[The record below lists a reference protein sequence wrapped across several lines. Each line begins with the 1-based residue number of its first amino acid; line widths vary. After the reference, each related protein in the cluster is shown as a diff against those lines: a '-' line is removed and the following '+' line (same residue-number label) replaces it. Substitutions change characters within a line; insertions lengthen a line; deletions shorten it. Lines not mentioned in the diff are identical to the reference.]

1 MAESPKVTVRLPQD
15 VKDAVE
21 AATAGTGQSVTGYV
35 TEAVLQR
42 VDRERRARTALDALG
57 PFTPEELEF
66 AGELLDGGHRV
77 EPGGFRT
84 AS

>member
-21 AATAGTGQSVTGYV
+21 AAAEGVGQSVTGYV
-35 TEAVLQR
+35 TEAILQR
-42 VDRERRARTALDALG
+42 VDRERRARAVLDAWG
-57 PFTPEELEF
+57 PFTPEELQY
-66 AGELLDGGHRV
+66 ANELLDGGHRL
-77 EPGGFRT
+77 EPGEFRA